1 MLVWNTQT
9 QAYDADAT
17 PSFGKQTLF
26 QHYEQLVAGNAN
38 VQLGDH
44 SVF

>member
-1 MLVWNTQT
+1 VWNTQT

-17 PSFGKQTLF
+17 PSFGEQTLF
-26 QHYEQLVAGNAN
+26 QYYEQLVAGNAN